1 MIVNA
6 MLAELNKPV
15 VVDPKRRA
23 LSMDSIQEY
32 RKKEKKNRLAE
43 LGFRLYASLFEYNA
57 AIDFYNKHHFE
68 RDIEISLYILIRL
81 LFELRQKDL
90 IKSELEK
97 AQKQGIKLRSSLVNL
112 LATIENE
119 DSLPEFMR

>member
-32 RKKEKKNRLAE
+32 RKKE
-43 LGFRLYASLFEYNA
+43 SV
-57 AIDFYNKHHFE
+57 
-68 RDIEISLYILIRL
+68 S
-81 LFELRQKDL
+81 
-90 IKSELEK
+90 
-97 AQKQGIKLRSSLVNL
+97 
-112 LATIENE
+112 
-119 DSLPEFMR
+119 